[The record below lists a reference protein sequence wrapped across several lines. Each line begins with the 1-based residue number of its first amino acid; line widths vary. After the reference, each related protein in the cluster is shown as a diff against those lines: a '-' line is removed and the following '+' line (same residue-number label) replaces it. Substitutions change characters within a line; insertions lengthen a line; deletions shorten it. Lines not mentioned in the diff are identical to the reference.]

1 MNYRKNKDKFMKK
14 YVVIALVAILG
25 TVNAVAQTALSF
37 SGDRATVKTEGKYY
51 IPQSVWNSNQTLYLD
66 IVNAIEPEIGFE
78 EWNGQN
84 SWFPEAGS
92 QWIGDND
99 AQIQQ
104 YIKIDVPGLWTNM
117 YSGNAAAIY
126 VRRIADPQIGVD
138 QSITAISPYLSDAQ
152 FDNNDSSV
160 GKKIVAQNLV
170 NIKVDA
176 VFVTGSNYNWLQK
189 EIDGAFTTIDQNKD
203 NYQISASGM
212 YRVRTT
218 NGGSTTPNNTN
229 FEVIVATIPVTGIS
243 LNKTSISL
251 TEGEEETLIATVNPD
266 NATNKNVSWSSSNTY
281 AATVD
286 ATGKVSAVFFGTAII
301 TATTEDGNYTDEC
314 LVEVTA
320 GTALEDVLESTIA
333 IYPNPVKEYLYVTGV
348 EEGLVLLT
356 LVDISGRSLLVQT
369 VANNQ
374 YVNISSLPSGAYI
387 VKLQAKDKII
397 AKKIQKF

>member
-14 YVVIALVAILG
+14 YLVIALVAILG

-37 SGDRATVKTEGKYY
+37 SGDRATVKTEGKHY

-84 SWFPEAGS
+84 SWGPEAGS
-92 QWIGDND
+92 QWLGDVD
-99 AQIQQ
+99 ATREQ

-126 VRRIADPQIGVD
+126 VRRIADPTLTVGATSKPLSEWSSPIAMEGNATLTVD
-138 QSITAISPYLSDAQ
+138 NFFSDKYNRLLLNGTEIDRNKTIYTLTQGGNYELRTVTHA
-152 FDNNDSSV
+152 SV
-160 GKKIVAQNLV
+160 DMHTVAFQLNSTT
-170 NIKVDA
+170 IA
-176 VFVTGSNYNWLQK
+176 VTG
-189 EIDGAFTTIDQNKD
+189 
-203 NYQISASGM
+203 
-212 YRVRTT
+212 V
-218 NGGSTTPNNTN
+218 
-229 FEVIVATIPVTGIS
+229 S
-243 LNKTSISL
+243 LNKTSITL

-266 NATNKNVSWSSSNTY
+266 NASNKNVSWSSSNTY